1 MALSDAKKLCFSK
14 KISMRSFTYNDK
26 GKRANKGSNKIRRNY
41 DSYIKLRLWQDKL
54 PMIEYYIKKVLQ
66 TDSMS
71 LEWEKN
77 KKIVSNDDDKL
88 SIYGVYPIK
97 NE

>member
-1 MALSDAKKLCFSK
+1 MLMILQICCSYYKNIRTNCQLLNLIFTKL
-14 KISMRSFTYNDK
+14 
-26 GKRANKGSNKIRRNY
+26 
-41 DSYIKLRLWQDKL
+41 
-54 PMIEYYIKKVLQ
+54 LQ

-88 SIYGVYPIK
+88 SIYGVYSIKK